1 MSHDQPQPQPQ
12 DFLLARA
19 SEMSLSSLLEAK
31 SPSISGMF
39 LKSVSGMIVAILA
52 IILKGEFEFFFIH
65 RQLLQDHE
73 DPVKLSLA
81 SQVSCPW
88 KHFLEFKWKNDQES

>member
-73 DPVKLSLA
+73 RSSEAFACVTSFLSMETF
-81 SQVSCPW
+81 SGI
-88 KHFLEFKWKNDQES
+88 